1 MEELLTFL
9 IRPLL
14 TSPDALKIV
23 RQEEDYEDV
32 YTIHLDPAD
41 AGLVI
46 GKQGRIIR
54 ALRAAA
60 RVRAGVE
67 NKRVFVK
74 LADETVRT

>member
-1 MEELLTFL
+1 MEELLAFL
-9 IRPLL
+9 VRPLL
-14 TSPDALKIV
+14 TNPDALKIV
-23 RQEEDYEDV
+23 HQEEDYEDV
-32 YTIHLDPAD
+32 YTIHVDPAD

-46 GKQGRIIR
+46 GKHGKTIR

-67 NKRVFVK
+67 KRHVFVK